1 LTSIPYFTTLPRE
14 VLEPLVVLELLLLLL
29 VLRLVLLLVLRLV
42 VLEPLLLLLVVVVVP
57 NNMSHDEKAVATP
70 RSNIAAKIHF
80 FMIRIVLYWFI
91 N

>member
-1 LTSIPYFTTLPRE
+1 MFTSIPYFTTLPRE
-14 VLEPLVVLELLLLLL
+14 VLEPLVVLELLLLL
-29 VLRLVLLLVLRLV
+29 LVLLLVLRLV

-80 FMIRIVLYWFI
+80 FIIRIVLYWFV